1 MAKIKSSVVFKSYNQ
16 QQTLLLPPSLD
27 ELIGATHLVR
37 VVNDVVEQMDISDL
51 INQYEGGGA
60 SAYHPRML
68 LKILLYAY
76 SMKIYTG
83 RKIARA
89 LSQDIHFMW
98 LAGMSRPDFRT
109 INSFRSSKA
118 KEVIETLFSSMLLFL
133 MDHGYI
139 KMENYFCDGSTF
151 AADANKHKMVW
162 KKNAQRY
169 KASAEQQCQALFK
182 QIEALNTAED
192 KQYGD
197 KDLEEHGGSAT
208 ITPAAIREQV
218 RHLEAQVQTATAK
231 RSQRKAASLKKKL
244 EATAARID
252 KYDRQIATA
261 GKRSGYNTT
270 DEDASAMMMKNKV
283 EVLPAY
289 NVLAGSEDQFI
300 TGVSVHQTTNDGACF
315 KEHLQQVQHQQPATP
330 QNIIADAIFGT
341 EQNYELLEAQDI
353 GNYLKYP
360 SFHNEQKK
368 SYRNNPF
375 LKDNFPYNSEADTYR
390 CPNGKELQFTGTHTQ
405 TNRRTGYQS
414 RLKEYTCADCSGCR
428 FYDQCCKS
436 SKGRNRTI
444 QVNEKLDRYRQ
455 QARQNLQTDHGK
467 QLRKRRSIEIESC
480 FGDIKHNMGIRRFH
494 LRGLKKVN
502 TEFILIAMAHNLRKL
517 HVKVQKAAA

>member
-1 MAKIKSSVVFKSYNQ
+1 MSKIRSSVVFKTYPQ
-16 QQTLLLPPSLD
+16 QQAFLLPPSLE

-37 VVNDVVEQMDISDL
+37 VVNEVVEQMDISDL
-51 INQYEGGGA
+51 INQYEGGGT

-68 LKILLYAY
+68 LKVLLYAY

-89 LSQDIHFMW
+89 LAQDIHFMW

-109 INSFRSSKA
+109 LNKFRSSKA
-118 KEVIETLFSSMLLFL
+118 KEVIETLFSSMLVFL

-139 KMENYFCDGSTF
+139 KMEHYFCDGSTF

-162 KKNAQRY
+162 KKNAERY
-169 KASAEQQCQALFK
+169 KASAEEQCQALLK
-182 QIEALNTAED
+182 QIDAFNESED
-192 KQYGD
+192 RQYGS
-197 KDLEEHGGSAT
+197 KDLEEHGQQSD
-208 ITPAAIREQV
+208 ISRAAIADQV
-218 RHLEAQVQTATAK
+218 RHLEEQVRTATQK
-231 RSQRKAASLKKKL
+231 HKQRQADSLRKKL
-244 EATAARID
+244 EATATRID
-252 KYDRQIATA
+252 KYERQIETA
-261 GKRSGYNTT
+261 GNRSGYNTT

-289 NVLAGSEDQFI
+289 NVLAGCEDQFI

-315 KEHLQQVQHQQPATP
+315 KEHLRQVEAQQPMPP

-341 EQNYELLEAQDI
+341 EQNYKLLEEHGI

-368 SYRNNPF
+368 SYRSNPF
-375 LKDNFPYNSEADTYR
+375 LKDNFPYNGDTDTYR
-390 CPNGKELQFTGTHTQ
+390 CPNGRALLLTCTYYQTHK
-405 TNRRTGYQS
+405 RTGYKSQ
-414 RLKEYTCADCSGCR
+414 LKEYTCTDCSGCAL
-428 FYDQCCKS
+428 YDQCCKS
-436 SKGRNRTI
+436 AQGHNRTI
-444 QVNEKLDRYRQ
+444 RINDKLERYRQ
-455 QARQNLQTDHGK
+455 QACHNLQTDQGK
-467 QLRKRRSIEIESC
+467 QLRRRRNIEIESC

-502 TEFILIAMAHNLRKL
+502 AEFTLIAMAHNLRKL
-517 HVKVQKAAA
+517 HLKLQKAAA